1 MTGFDIVPFDRSG
14 SALDEVVD
22 PRLKNWPVV
31 YVMDGPQQVYV
42 GETLSLVSRMRQ
54 HGGDRRKDA
63 LTSVRVVMHDEFNKS
78 ACLDLESYLIRMFAG
93 DGRYEVA
100 NALPGVRDAAYY
112 DRERY
117 QAYFDQIF
125 GELRERGLFER
136 SVPEIIN
143 SDLFKFSPFK
153 ALSVDQAVTVESVLE
168 ALFEDIRIGSSEPVV
183 VQGDPGT
190 GKTVVAVY
198 LIKLLRDIATASWQ
212 DDPDV
217 ETVFAEF
224 FVPGNAELLSDF
236 RIGLIVPQQS
246 LRATLQ
252 KVFART
258 PGLKHV
264 SVLTPFE
271 VGRSSDHFDLLVVDE
286 THRLNHRANQPAGPL
301 NAAFGTINEAL
312 FGVDDDERTQLDW
325 VRARSTHQILL
336 VDPAQSVRPAD
347 LPSALVR
354 GIVESAKSAKRYF
367 PLRSQLRVQA
377 GNDYTPYVR
386 SVLRREGMTARVFP
400 GYDLRFFDDLGAMRQ
415 EIERRD
421 AETGLARL
429 VAGYAWKWVSKKD
442 RDAYDIELDGI
453 RLRWNGTQTDWVS
466 SPRSLSEVGSIHTI
480 QGYDLNYAGV
490 IIGPDLRFDSAER
503 RLWFDRSNYFDT
515 KGMENNRRRG
525 IEYTDADILEYVTN
539 IYGVLLTRGIRGTY
553 VYVCDPELRQYLRP
567 YFSGTVR
574 GETT

>member
-31 YVMDGPQQVYV
+31 YVMDGKHQVYV

-93 DGRYEVA
+93 DGRYEVVNVVA
-100 NALPGVRDAAYY
+100 GIRDAAYY

-117 QAYFDQIF
+117 QAHFDQIF
-125 GELRERGLFER
+125 DELRERGLFER
-136 SVPEIIN
+136 TVPEIIN

-153 ALSVDQAVTVESVLE
+153 ALSLDQAVAVENVLE
-168 ALFEDIRIGSSEPVV
+168 ALFDDIQIGSSEPIV

-198 LIKLLRDIATASWQ
+198 LIKLLRDIATASLQ

-224 FVPGNAELLSDF
+224 FVPENAALLADF
-236 RIGLIVPQQS
+236 RIGLAVPQQS

-271 VGRSSDHFDLLVVDE
+271 VGKSSEHFDLLVVDE
-286 THRLNHRANQPAGPL
+286 AHRLNHRANQPAGPL
-301 NAAFGTINEAL
+301 NAAFATINAAL
-312 FGVDDDERTQLDW
+312 FGHDDDERTQLDW

-347 LPSALVR
+347 LPAPVVKAL
-354 GIVESAKSAKRYF
+354 VESAKSAYRYF
-367 PLRSQLRVQA
+367 PLRSQLRVRA
-377 GNDYTPYVR
+377 GDDYTSYVR
-386 SVLRREGMTARVFP
+386 SVLRGEGTTARAFP
-400 GYDLRFFDDLGAMRQ
+400 GYDLRFFDDLGTMRR
-415 EIERRD
+415 EIEHRD

-453 RLRWNGTQTDWVS
+453 RMRWNGTQTDWVS
-466 SPRSLSEVGSIHTI
+466 SPASLSEVGSIHTI

-490 IIGPDLRFDSAER
+490 IIGPDLRFDSTDR

-515 KGMENNRRRG
+515 KGMENNKRRG
-525 IEYTDADILEYVTN
+525 IEYTDTDILEYVTN
-539 IYGVLLTRGIRGTY
+539 IYGVLLTRGISGTY
-553 VYVCDPELRQYLRP
+553 VYVCDPELRRYLRP
-567 YFSGTVR
+567 YFSNAI
-574 GETT
+574 

>member
-54 HGGDRRKDA
+54 HGGDHRKDA

-93 DGRYEVA
+93 DGRYEVV
-100 NALPGVRDAAYY
+100 NVVPGIRDAAYY

-117 QAYFDQIF
+117 QTYFDQIF

-136 SVPEIIN
+136 TVPEIIN

-153 ALSVDQAVTVESVLE
+153 ALSIDQAAAVENVLE
-168 ALFEDIRIGSSEPVV
+168 ALFEDIQIGSSEPIV

-198 LIKLLRDIATASWQ
+198 LIKLLRDIANASSQ

-224 FVPGNAELLSDF
+224 FVPENAELLTDF
-236 RIGLIVPQQS
+236 RIGLVVPQQS

-252 KVFART
+252 KVFTRT

-271 VGRSSDHFDLLVVDE
+271 VGKSSKHFDLLVVDE
-286 THRLNHRANQPAGPL
+286 AHRLNHRANQPAGPL
-301 NAAFGTINEAL
+301 NAAFATINEAL
-312 FGVDDDERTQLDW
+312 FGQDDDERTQLDW
-325 VRARSTHQILL
+325 VRAKSTHQILL

-347 LPSALVR
+347 LPAPVVR
-354 GIVESAKSAKRYF
+354 VLIESAQSAHRYF
-367 PLRSQLRVQA
+367 PLRSQLRVRA
-377 GNDYTPYVR
+377 GDDYTPYVR
-386 SVLRREGMTARVFP
+386 NVLRNEGIKPRAFP
-400 GYDLRFFDDLGAMRQ
+400 GYDLRFFDDLGAMRR
-415 EIERRD
+415 EIEHRD

-442 RDAYDIELDGI
+442 RDAYDIELDSI

-466 SPRSLSEVGSIHTI
+466 SPTSLSEVGSIHTI

-490 IIGPDLRFDSAER
+490 IIGPDLRFDSVDR

-515 KGMENNRRRG
+515 KGMENNKRRG

-539 IYGVLLTRGIRGTY
+539 IYVVLLTRGIRGTY

-567 YFSGTVR
+567 YFSGAI
-574 GETT
+574 

>member
-14 SALDEVVD
+14 AALDGVVD

-31 YVMDGPQQVYV
+31 YVMDGSQQVYV

-93 DGRYEVA
+93 DGRYEVV
-100 NALPGVRDAAYY
+100 NAVPGVRDAAYY
-112 DRERY
+112 DRHRY

-125 GELRERGLFER
+125 DELRERGLFER
-136 SVPEIIN
+136 TVPEIVN

-153 ALSVDQAVTVESVLE
+153 ALSVDQAVAVENILE
-168 ALFEDIRIGSSEPVV
+168 TLFEDIRNGSPEPAV

-198 LIKLLRDIATASWQ
+198 MIKLLRDIATASWA
-212 DDPDV
+212 DDPDE

-224 FVPGNAELLSDF
+224 FVPENAALLKNF
-236 RIGLIVPQQS
+236 RIGLVVPQQS

-258 PGLKHV
+258 PGLKQV
-264 SVLTPFE
+264 PVLTPFE
-271 VGRSSDHFDLLVVDE
+271 VGKSSEHFDLLVVDE
-286 THRLNHRANQPAGPL
+286 AHRLNHRANQPAGPL
-301 NAAFGTINEAL
+301 NAAFASINEAL
-312 FGVDDDERTQLDW
+312 FGEDDDQRTQLDW
-325 VRARSTHQILL
+325 VRTKSTHQILL

-347 LPSALVR
+347 LPASVVR
-354 GIVESAKSAKRYF
+354 SLVESAKSAHRYF
-367 PLRSQLRVQA
+367 PLQSQLRVRA
-377 GNDYTPYVR
+377 GDDYTPYVR
-386 SVLRREGMTARVFP
+386 RILRGDDIAPRAFP
-400 GYDLRFFDDLGAMRQ
+400 GYDLRFFDDLAAMRR

-442 RDAYDIELDGI
+442 RDAYDIEFDGV
-453 RLRWNGTQTDWVS
+453 RLRWNGAQTDWVS
-466 SPRSLSEVGSIHTI
+466 SPMSLSEVGSIHTV

-490 IIGPDLRFDSAER
+490 IIGPDLRFDPAER

-515 KGMENNRRRG
+515 KGMENNKRRG

-553 VYVCDPELRQYLRP
+553 VYVCDPDLRDYLRP
-567 YFSGTVR
+567 YFSDAV
-574 GETT
+574 